1 MTEDQWDL
9 LVDNFDA
16 INEALTKLGGGSA
29 KKPKLSQDFV
39 SEEDAKDDVKLE
51 EDDDKKPVKDESSEE
66 E

>member
-16 INEALTKLGGGSA
+16 INEALTKLGGGSN

-51 EDDDKKPVKDESSEE
+51 ADDKKPVKDEPSEE